1 MNLFR
6 YFLFPFSF
14 LYYIITLIRNLFFD
28 WGIITSQK
36 LQEPSICIG
45 NLSVGGSGKTPMTIY
60 LSNLLKN
67 DFQVQILSRGY
78 GRKTSGYKEVTL
90 DSTSDDVGDEPLL
103 YKNRFKTEITVA
115 VAEKRSLGA
124 NELLKIQTKNSIL
137 LLDDAFQHRSVNAG
151 FSILLTPFQQIFSSD
166 FLLPVGNLR
175 EARCGAKR
183 ADCIVITKCPE
194 SIEAAHKNRIIEC
207 MQKYSKPIFFSSIEY
222 GELISF
228 GAKRTS
234 FETVLLVC
242 GIAQPETLIIEL
254 RKKYKV
260 EVLLFAD
267 HHNFDSSDIKEIH
280 QKFDTFALENTAII
294 TTEKDYVR
302 LQTKLTADELE
313 TYPWYY
319 LPIELKI
326 ENEDEFNLLIKKYV
340 TAI

>member
-1 MNLFR
+1 
-6 YFLFPFSF
+6 
-14 LYYIITLIRNLFFD
+14 LYYIITIIRNLFFD
-28 WGIITSQK
+28 WGIITSQR

-60 LSNLLKN
+60 LTNLLKN

-78 GRKTSGYKEVTL
+78 GRKTSGFKEVTV
-90 DSTSDDVGDEPLL
+90 DSTSEDVGDEPLL
-103 YKNRFKTEITVA
+103 YKKRFKSDITVA

-124 NELLKIQTKNSIL
+124 NKLLKIQTKNSIL
-137 LLDDAFQHRSVNAG
+137 LLDDAFQHRSVNTG

-194 SIEAAHKNRIIEC
+194 SIEATHKNRIIEC
-207 MQKYSKPIFFSSIEY
+207 MQKYSKPIFFSAIEY

-280 QKFDTFALENTAII
+280 QKFNTFALENVAII

-313 TYPWYY
+313 NYPWYY

-326 ENEDEFNLLIKKYV
+326 ENEDEFNFLIKKYV

>member
-1 MNLFR
+1 
-6 YFLFPFSF
+6 
-14 LYYIITLIRNLFFD
+14 
-28 WGIITSQK
+28 
-36 LQEPSICIG
+36 
-45 NLSVGGSGKTPMTIY
+45 
-60 LSNLLKN
+60 
-67 DFQVQILSRGY
+67 
-78 GRKTSGYKEVTL
+78 
-90 DSTSDDVGDEPLL
+90 
-103 YKNRFKTEITVA
+103 
-115 VAEKRSLGA
+115 
-124 NELLKIQTKNSIL
+124 
-137 LLDDAFQHRSVNAG
+137 
-151 FSILLTPFQQIFSSD
+151 
-166 FLLPVGNLR
+166 
-175 EARCGAKR
+175 
-183 ADCIVITKCPE
+183 
-194 SIEAAHKNRIIEC
+194 
-207 MQKYSKPIFFSSIEY
+207 MQKYSKPIFFSTIEY

-280 QKFDTFALENTAII
+280 QKFNTFALENVAII

-302 LQTKLTADELE
+302 LQTKLTAEELE
-313 TYPWYY
+313 NYPWYY

>member
-1 MNLFR
+1 
-6 YFLFPFSF
+6 
-14 LYYIITLIRNLFFD
+14 
-28 WGIITSQK
+28 
-36 LQEPSICIG
+36 
-45 NLSVGGSGKTPMTIY
+45 
-60 LSNLLKN
+60 
-67 DFQVQILSRGY
+67 
-78 GRKTSGYKEVTL
+78 
-90 DSTSDDVGDEPLL
+90 
-103 YKNRFKTEITVA
+103 
-115 VAEKRSLGA
+115 
-124 NELLKIQTKNSIL
+124 
-137 LLDDAFQHRSVNAG
+137 
-151 FSILLTPFQQIFSSD
+151 
-166 FLLPVGNLR
+166 
-175 EARCGAKR
+175 
-183 ADCIVITKCPE
+183 
-194 SIEAAHKNRIIEC
+194 

-234 FETVLLVC
+234 FKTVLLVC

-267 HHNFDSSDIKEIH
+267 HHNFDSTDIKQIH

-313 TYPWYY
+313 NYPWYY

-326 ENEDEFNLLIKKYV
+326 ENEDEFNFLIKKYV

>member
-6 YFLFPFSF
+6 YILFPFSF
-14 LYYIITLIRNLFFD
+14 LYYLITIVRNLLYD
-28 WGIITSQK
+28 LRVVKSQK

-60 LSNLLKN
+60 LTNLLKN

-78 GRKTSGYKEVTL
+78 GRKTIGYKEVSEN
-90 DSTSDDVGDEPLL
+90 STSNDVGDEPLL
-103 YKNRFKTEITVA
+103 YKKRFKSEITVS

-124 NELLKIQTKNSIL
+124 NELLKIQTKNALL

-166 FLLPVGNLR
+166 FLLPVGKLR
-175 EARCGAKR
+175 EARCGANR

-194 SIEAAHKNRIIEC
+194 TIESAHKNRIIEC
-207 MQKYSKPIFFSSIEY
+207 MQKYSKPIFFSTIEY

-254 RKKYKV
+254 RKNFNL

-267 HHNFDSSDIKEIH
+267 HHNFDSNDIKEIH
-280 QKFDTFALENTAII
+280 QKFDTFVGEGTAII

-326 ENEDEFNLLIKKYV
+326 ENEDEFNFLIKKYV

>member
-60 LSNLLKN
+60 LTNLLKN

-78 GRKTSGYKEVTL
+78 GRKTSGYKEVTV

-103 YKNRFKTEITVA
+103 YKKRFKTAITVA

-151 FSILLTPFQQIFSSD
+151 FSIILTPFQQIFSSD

-207 MQKYSKPIFFSSIEY
+207 MQKYSKPIFFSAIEY

-267 HHNFDSSDIKEIH
+267 HHNFDSSDIKGIH
-280 QKFDTFALENTAII
+280 QKFNTFVGEGAAIL

-313 TYPWYY
+313 AYPWYY

-326 ENEDEFNLLIKKYV
+326 ENEDEFNFLIKKYV

>member
-194 SIEAAHKNRIIEC
+194 SIEAAHKNRIIDC

-280 QKFDTFALENTAII
+280 QKFNTFALENVVII

-313 TYPWYY
+313 NYPWYY

>member
-1 MNLFR
+1 
-6 YFLFPFSF
+6 

-28 WGIITSQK
+28 WGIIKSQK

-60 LSNLLKN
+60 LTKLLKN
-67 DFQVQILSRGY
+67 DFQLQILSRGY
-78 GRKTSGYKEVTL
+78 GRKTSGYKEVSE

-103 YKNRFKTEITVA
+103 YKKRFKTVITVA

-124 NELLKIQTKNSIL
+124 NELLKIQIKNSIL

-194 SIEAAHKNRIIEC
+194 SIEATHKNRIIEC

-242 GIAQPETLIIEL
+242 GIAKPETLIIEL

-267 HHNFDSSDIKEIH
+267 HHNFDSSDIKGIH
-280 QKFDTFALENTAII
+280 QKFNTFVGDGAAIL

-326 ENEDEFNLLIKKYV
+326 ENEEEFNFLIKKYV

>member
-60 LSNLLKN
+60 LTNLLKN
-67 DFQVQILSRGY
+67 DFQIQILSRGY
-78 GRKTSGYKEVTL
+78 GRKTSGYKEVTE
-90 DSTSDDVGDEPLL
+90 DFTSDDVGDEPLL
-103 YKNRFKTEITVA
+103 YKNRFKSEITVA

-166 FLLPVGNLR
+166 FLLPIGNLR

-207 MQKYSKPIFFSSIEY
+207 IQKYSKPIFFSSIEY

-280 QKFDTFALENTAII
+280 QKFDTFAQENSVII
-294 TTEKDYVR
+294 TTEKDYIR
-302 LQTKLTADELE
+302 LVNKLSSEELIK
-313 TYPWYY
+313 YPWYY

-326 ENEDEFNLLIKKYV
+326 EEEEGFNLLIIKYV

>member
-60 LSNLLKN
+60 LTNLLKN

-78 GRKTSGYKEVTL
+78 GRKTSGYKEVTV

-103 YKNRFKTEITVA
+103 YKKRFKLEITVA

-151 FSILLTPFQQIFSSD
+151 FSILLTPFQQIFTSD

-228 GAKRTS
+228 GTKRNS

-280 QKFDTFALENTAII
+280 QKFNTFVRDGVAIL

-326 ENEDEFNLLIKKYV
+326 ENEDEFNFLIKKYV

>member
-151 FSILLTPFQQIFSSD
+151 FSILLTPLQQIFSSD

-260 EVLLFAD
+260 KVLLFAD

-280 QKFDTFALENTAII
+280 QKFNTFALENVVII

-313 TYPWYY
+313 NYPWYY

>member
-1 MNLFR
+1 
-6 YFLFPFSF
+6 
-14 LYYIITLIRNLFFD
+14 
-28 WGIITSQK
+28 
-36 LQEPSICIG
+36 
-45 NLSVGGSGKTPMTIY
+45 
-60 LSNLLKN
+60 
-67 DFQVQILSRGY
+67 
-78 GRKTSGYKEVTL
+78 
-90 DSTSDDVGDEPLL
+90 
-103 YKNRFKTEITVA
+103 
-115 VAEKRSLGA
+115 
-124 NELLKIQTKNSIL
+124 
-137 LLDDAFQHRSVNAG
+137 HRSVNAG

-183 ADCIVITKCPE
+183 ADCIVITKCPK

-207 MQKYSKPIFFSSIEY
+207 MQKYSKPIFFSAIEY

-267 HHNFDSSDIKEIH
+267 HHNFDSTDIKQIH
-280 QKFDTFALENTAII
+280 QKFDTFAQESSVII

-302 LQTKLTADELE
+302 LQTKLSADELE

-319 LPIELKI
+319 LPIDLKI
-326 ENEDEFNLLIKKYV
+326 ENEDEFNFLIKKYV

>member
-14 LYYIITLIRNLFFD
+14 LYYIITLTRNLFFD

-45 NLSVGGSGKTPMTIY
+45 NLSVGGTGKTPMTIY
-60 LSNLLKN
+60 LTNLLKN

-78 GRKTSGYKEVTL
+78 GRKTFGYKEVSE

-103 YKNRFKTEITVA
+103 YKKRFKTELTVA

-151 FSILLTPFQQIFSSD
+151 FSILLTPFQQIFTSD

-207 MQKYSKPIFFSSIEY
+207 MQKYSKPIFFSAIEY

-228 GAKRTS
+228 GEKRTS

-267 HHNFDSSDIKEIH
+267 HHNFDSSDIKQIH

-313 TYPWYY
+313 NYPWYY

-326 ENEDEFNLLIKKYV
+326 ENEDEFNFLIKKYV

>member
-14 LYYIITLIRNLFFD
+14 LYYIITIIRNLFFD

-60 LSNLLKN
+60 LTNLLKN

-78 GRKTSGYKEVTL
+78 GRKTSGYKDVSE

-103 YKNRFKTEITVA
+103 YKKRFKTEITVA

-207 MQKYSKPIFFSSIEY
+207 MQKYSKPIFFSAIEY

-267 HHNFDSSDIKEIH
+267 HHNFDSSDIKQIH
-280 QKFDTFALENTAII
+280 QKFNTFALENVAII

-302 LQTKLTADELE
+302 LQTKLKADELE
-313 TYPWYY
+313 NYPWYY
-319 LPIELKI
+319 LPIELNI

>member
-6 YFLFPFSF
+6 YILFPFSF
-14 LYYIITLIRNLFFD
+14 LYYLITIVRNLLYD
-28 WGIITSQK
+28 LRVLKSQK

-60 LSNLLKN
+60 LTNLLKN

-78 GRKTSGYKEVTL
+78 GRKTIGYKEVTL
-90 DSTSDDVGDEPLL
+90 DSTSNDVGDEPLL

-124 NELLKIQTKNSIL
+124 SKLLEKQTKNSIL
-137 LLDDAFQHRSVNAG
+137 LLYDAFQHRSVNAG

-166 FLLPVGNLR
+166 FLLPVGKLR

-194 SIEAAHKNRIIEC
+194 SIETADKNRIIEC
-207 MQKYSKPIFFSSIEY
+207 MQKYSKPIFFSTIEY

-234 FETVLLVC
+234 IESVLLVC

-254 RKKYKV
+254 RKNYKV
-260 EVLLFAD
+260 ELLLFND
-267 HHNFDSSDIKEIH
+267 HHNFDTSDIKQIH
-280 QKFDTFALENTAII
+280 QKFNTFVREGTAII

-313 TYPWYY
+313 RYPWYY

-326 ENEDEFNLLIKKYV
+326 ENEDEFNFLIKKYV

>member
-28 WGIITSQK
+28 WGIFSSQK

-60 LSNLLKN
+60 LTNLLKN
-67 DFQVQILSRGY
+67 DFQIQILSRGY
-78 GRKTSGYKEVTL
+78 GRKTSGYNEVTV
-90 DSTSDDVGDEPLL
+90 DSTSDEVGDEPLL
-103 YKNRFKTEITVA
+103 YKKRFKTEITVA

-124 NELLKIQTKNSIL
+124 SKLLEKQTKNSIL
-137 LLDDAFQHRSVNAG
+137 LLDDAFQHRYVNAG
-151 FSILLTPFQQIFSSD
+151 FSILLTPFQQIFTSD

-175 EARCGAKR
+175 EARCGANR

-194 SIEAAHKNRIIEC
+194 SIEAADKNRIIDC

-260 EVLLFAD
+260 EVLLFTD

-280 QKFDTFALENTAII
+280 QKFNTFALENVVII

-313 TYPWYY
+313 NYPWYY

>member
-60 LSNLLKN
+60 LTNLLKN

-78 GRKTSGYKEVTL
+78 GRKTSGYKEVTV

-103 YKNRFKTEITVA
+103 YKKRFKTVITVA

-175 EARCGAKR
+175 EARCGANR

-194 SIEAAHKNRIIEC
+194 SIESAHKNRIIEC

-280 QKFDTFALENTAII
+280 QKFNTFALESVVII

-326 ENEDEFNLLIKKYV
+326 ENEDEFNFLIKKYV

>member
-14 LYYIITLIRNLFFD
+14 LYYIITIIRNLFFD
-28 WGIITSQK
+28 WGIIKSQK

-60 LSNLLKN
+60 LTNLLKN

-78 GRKTSGYKEVTL
+78 GRKTSGYKEVSEN
-90 DSTSDDVGDEPLL
+90 STSDDVGDEPLL
-103 YKNRFKTEITVA
+103 YKKRFKTELTVA

-124 NELLKIQTKNSIL
+124 NELLKIQTKNALL

-151 FSILLTPFQQIFSSD
+151 FSILLTPFQQIFTND

-194 SIEAAHKNRIIEC
+194 SIESAHKNRIIEC

-222 GELISF
+222 GGLISF
-228 GAKRTS
+228 GAKRSS

-242 GIAQPETLIIEL
+242 GIAKPETLIIEL

-280 QKFDTFALENTAII
+280 QKFDTFALENSVII

-302 LQTKLTADELE
+302 LQTKLTAEELE

-326 ENEDEFNLLIKKYV
+326 ENEDEFNFLIKKYV

>member
-1 MNLFR
+1 
-6 YFLFPFSF
+6 

-28 WGIITSQK
+28 WEIFKSQK

-103 YKNRFKTEITVA
+103 YKKRFKSEITVA

-183 ADCIVITKCPE
+183 ADCIVITKCPK

-207 MQKYSKPIFFSSIEY
+207 MQKYSKPIFFSTIEY

-267 HHNFDSSDIKEIH
+267 HHNFDSSDIKQIH
-280 QKFDTFALENTAII
+280 QKFDTFAQENSVII

-302 LQTKLTADELE
+302 LQTKLTANELE

-326 ENEDEFNLLIKKYV
+326 ENEEEFNLLIKKYV

>member
-14 LYYIITLIRNLFFD
+14 LYYLITLIRNLFFD
-28 WGIITSQK
+28 WAIISSQK

-60 LSNLLKN
+60 LTNLLKN
-67 DFQVQILSRGY
+67 DFQVYILSRGY
-78 GRKTSGYKEVTL
+78 GRKTSGYKEVSE

-103 YKNRFKTEITVA
+103 YKKRFKSEITVA

-151 FSILLTPFQQIFSSD
+151 FYILLTPFQQIFSSD

-183 ADCIVITKCPE
+183 ADCIVITKCPK
-194 SIEAAHKNRIIEC
+194 SIESAHKNRIIEC

-260 EVLLFAD
+260 EVFLFAD

-280 QKFDTFALENTAII
+280 QKFNTFVRDGAAIL

-326 ENEDEFNLLIKKYV
+326 ENEDEFNFLIKKYV

>member
-60 LSNLLKN
+60 LTNLLKN

-78 GRKTSGYKEVTL
+78 GRKTSGYKEVTV

-103 YKNRFKTEITVA
+103 YKKRFKTLITVA

-234 FETVLLVC
+234 IESILLVC

-267 HHNFDSSDIKEIH
+267 HHNFDSTDIKQIH
-280 QKFDTFALENTAII
+280 QKFDTFAQESSVII

-319 LPIELKI
+319 LPIDLKI
-326 ENEDEFNLLIKKYV
+326 ENEDEFNFLIKKYV

>member
-14 LYYIITLIRNLFFD
+14 LYYIITIIRNLFFD

-78 GRKTSGYKEVTL
+78 GRKTSGYKEVTE

-151 FSILLTPFQQIFSSD
+151 FSILLTPFQQIFTSD

-228 GAKRTS
+228 GAKRSS

-242 GIAQPETLIIEL
+242 GIAKPETLIIEL
-254 RKKYKV
+254 RKRYKV

-267 HHNFDSSDIKEIH
+267 HHNFDSSDIKGIH
-280 QKFDTFALENTAII
+280 QKFNTFALENVVII
-294 TTEKDYVR
+294 TTEKDCVR

-326 ENEDEFNLLIKKYV
+326 ENEDEFNFLIKKYV

>member
-14 LYYIITLIRNLFFD
+14 LYYIITIIRNLFFD

-60 LSNLLKN
+60 LTNLLKN
-67 DFQVQILSRGY
+67 DFQIQILSRGY

-90 DSTSDDVGDEPLL
+90 DSTSEDVGDEPLL
-103 YKNRFKTEITVA
+103 YKKRFKSELIVA

-194 SIEAAHKNRIIEC
+194 SIEATHKNRIIEC
-207 MQKYSKPIFFSSIEY
+207 MQKYSKPIFFSAIEY

-267 HHNFDSSDIKEIH
+267 HHNFDSSDIKQIH

-294 TTEKDYVR
+294 TSEKDYVR

-313 TYPWYY
+313 NYPWYY
-319 LPIELKI
+319 LPIDLKI
-326 ENEDEFNLLIKKYV
+326 ENEDEFNFLIKKYV

>member
-194 SIEAAHKNRIIEC
+194 SIEAAHKNRIIDC

-267 HHNFDSSDIKEIH
+267 HHNFDSTDIKQIH
-280 QKFDTFALENTAII
+280 QKFDTFAQESSVII

-319 LPIELKI
+319 LPIDLKI
-326 ENEDEFNLLIKKYV
+326 ENEDEFNFLIKKYV

>member
-14 LYYIITLIRNLFFD
+14 LYYIITIIRNLFFD

-60 LSNLLKN
+60 LTNLLKN

-78 GRKTSGYKEVTL
+78 GRKTSGYKEVSE

-103 YKNRFKTEITVA
+103 YKKRFKTELTVA

-175 EARCGAKR
+175 EARCGANR

-194 SIEAAHKNRIIEC
+194 SIESAHKNRIIEC

-242 GIAQPETLIIEL
+242 GIAKPETLIIEL

-280 QKFDTFALENTAII
+280 QKFNTFVLENTVII

-326 ENEDEFNLLIKKYV
+326 ENEDEFNFLIKKYV

>member
-14 LYYIITLIRNLFFD
+14 LYYIITIIRNLFFD

-60 LSNLLKN
+60 LTNLLKN

-78 GRKTSGYKEVTL
+78 GRKTSGYKEVSE

-103 YKNRFKTEITVA
+103 YKKRFKTVITVA

-194 SIEAAHKNRIIEC
+194 SIEATHKNRIIEC

-267 HHNFDSSDIKEIH
+267 HHNFDSSDIKGIH
-280 QKFDTFALENTAII
+280 QKFNTFVGEGAAIL

-302 LQTKLTADELE
+302 LQTKLTVDELE

-326 ENEDEFNLLIKKYV
+326 ENEDEFNFLIKKYV

>member
-60 LSNLLKN
+60 LTNLLKN

-78 GRKTSGYKEVTL
+78 GRKTSGYKEVTV
-90 DSTSDDVGDEPLL
+90 DSTSDNVGDEPLL
-103 YKNRFKTEITVA
+103 YKKRFKLEITVA

-151 FSILLTPFQQIFSSD
+151 FSILLTPFQQIFTSD

-228 GAKRTS
+228 GTKRNS

-280 QKFDTFALENTAII
+280 QKFNTFVRDGVAII

-326 ENEDEFNLLIKKYV
+326 ENEDEFNFLIKKYV

>member
-6 YFLFPFSF
+6 HFLFPFSF

-28 WGIITSQK
+28 WRIIKSQK

-60 LSNLLKN
+60 LTKLLKN

-78 GRKTSGYKEVTL
+78 GRKTSGYKEVSE

-103 YKNRFKTEITVA
+103 YKKRFKTVITVA

-124 NELLKIQTKNSIL
+124 NELLKIQIKNSIL

-194 SIEAAHKNRIIEC
+194 SIEATHKNRIIEC

-228 GAKRTS
+228 GAKRNS

-280 QKFDTFALENTAII
+280 QKFNTFVGEDAAIL

-302 LQTKLTADELE
+302 LQTKLTVDELE

-326 ENEDEFNLLIKKYV
+326 ENEDEFNFLIKKYV

>member
-1 MNLFR
+1 
-6 YFLFPFSF
+6 

-90 DSTSDDVGDEPLL
+90 DSTSEDVGDEPLL
-103 YKNRFKTEITVA
+103 YKKRFKSEITVA

-194 SIEAAHKNRIIEC
+194 SIEATHKNRIIEC
-207 MQKYSKPIFFSSIEY
+207 MQKYSKPIFFSAIEY

-267 HHNFDSSDIKEIH
+267 HHNFDSSDIKQIH

-294 TTEKDYVR
+294 TSEKDYVR

-313 TYPWYY
+313 NYPWYY
-319 LPIELKI
+319 LPIDLKI
-326 ENEDEFNLLIKKYV
+326 ENEDEFNFLIKKYV

>member
-1 MNLFR
+1 
-6 YFLFPFSF
+6 
-14 LYYIITLIRNLFFD
+14 LYYIITIIRNLFFD

-60 LSNLLKN
+60 LTNLLKN

-78 GRKTSGYKEVTL
+78 GRKTSGYKEVTV

-103 YKNRFKTEITVA
+103 YKKRFKTAITVA

-151 FSILLTPFQQIFSSD
+151 FSIILTPFQQIFSSD

-207 MQKYSKPIFFSSIEY
+207 MQKYSKPIFFSAIEY

-267 HHNFDSSDIKEIH
+267 HHNFDSSDIKGIH
-280 QKFDTFALENTAII
+280 QKFNTFVGEGAAIL

-313 TYPWYY
+313 AYPWYY

-326 ENEDEFNLLIKKYV
+326 ENEDEFNFLIKKYV

>member
-6 YFLFPFSF
+6 YILFPFSF
-14 LYYIITLIRNLFFD
+14 LYYLITIVRNLLYD
-28 WGIITSQK
+28 LRVLKSQK

-60 LSNLLKN
+60 LTNLLKN

-78 GRKTSGYKEVTL
+78 GRKTIGYKEVSEN
-90 DSTSDDVGDEPLL
+90 STSNDVGDEPLL
-103 YKNRFKTEITVA
+103 YKKRFKSEITVS

-124 NELLKIQTKNSIL
+124 NELLKIQTKNALL

-166 FLLPVGNLR
+166 FLLPVGKLR
-175 EARCGAKR
+175 EAKCGANR

-194 SIEAAHKNRIIEC
+194 TIESAHKNRIIEC
-207 MQKYSKPIFFSSIEY
+207 MQKYSKPIFFSTIEY

-280 QKFDTFALENTAII
+280 QKFNTFALENVAII

-313 TYPWYY
+313 NYPWYY

>member
-1 MNLFR
+1 M
-6 YFLFPFSF
+6 S
-14 LYYIITLIRNLFFD
+14 
-28 WGIITSQK
+28 
-36 LQEPSICIG
+36 
-45 NLSVGGSGKTPMTIY
+45 
-60 LSNLLKN
+60 
-67 DFQVQILSRGY
+67 
-78 GRKTSGYKEVTL
+78 YK
-90 DSTSDDVGDEPLL
+90 
-103 YKNRFKTEITVA
+103 KRFKSEITVA

-175 EARCGAKR
+175 EARCGANR

-194 SIEAAHKNRIIEC
+194 SIESAHKNRIIEC

-228 GAKRTS
+228 AAKRTS
-234 FETVLLVC
+234 FKTVLLVC

-267 HHNFDSSDIKEIH
+267 HHNFDSTDIKQIH
-280 QKFDTFALENTAII
+280 QKFDTFAQESSVII

>member
-14 LYYIITLIRNLFFD
+14 LYYIITIIRNLFFD

-60 LSNLLKN
+60 LTNLLKN

-78 GRKTSGYKEVTL
+78 GRKTSGYKEVSE

-103 YKNRFKTEITVA
+103 YKKRFKTELTVA

-124 NELLKIQTKNSIL
+124 SKLLEKQTKNSIL

-194 SIEAAHKNRIIEC
+194 SIEATHKNRIIEC
-207 MQKYSKPIFFSSIEY
+207 MQKYSKPIFFSAIEY

-267 HHNFDSSDIKEIH
+267 HHNFDSSDIKQIH

-294 TTEKDYVR
+294 TSEKDYVR

-313 TYPWYY
+313 NYPWYY
-319 LPIELKI
+319 LPIDLKI
-326 ENEDEFNLLIKKYV
+326 ENEDEFNFLIKKYV

>member
-14 LYYIITLIRNLFFD
+14 LYYIITIIRNLFFD

-60 LSNLLKN
+60 LTNLLKN

-78 GRKTSGYKEVTL
+78 GRKKSGYKEVSE

-103 YKNRFKTEITVA
+103 YKKRFKTEITVA

-207 MQKYSKPIFFSSIEY
+207 MQKYSKPIFFSAIEY

-228 GAKRTS
+228 GEKRTS

-267 HHNFDSSDIKEIH
+267 HHNFDSSDIKQIH
-280 QKFDTFALENTAII
+280 QKFDTFALKNTAII

-313 TYPWYY
+313 NYPWYY

-326 ENEDEFNLLIKKYV
+326 ENEDEFNFLIKKYV

>member
-60 LSNLLKN
+60 LTNLLKN

-175 EARCGAKR
+175 EARCGANR

-228 GAKRTS
+228 GAKRSS

-267 HHNFDSSDIKEIH
+267 HHNFDSSDIKGIH
-280 QKFDTFALENTAII
+280 QKFNTFAGDGVAIL

-326 ENEDEFNLLIKKYV
+326 ENEEEFNLLIKKYV

>member
-60 LSNLLKN
+60 LTNLLKN

-78 GRKTSGYKEVTL
+78 GRKTSGYKEVSEV
-90 DSTSDDVGDEPLL
+90 STSDDVGDEPLL
-103 YKNRFKTEITVA
+103 YKKRFKTLITVA

-280 QKFDTFALENTAII
+280 QKFNTFALENAAII

-313 TYPWYY
+313 NYPWYY

-326 ENEDEFNLLIKKYV
+326 ENEDEFNFLIKKYV

>member
-1 MNLFR
+1 
-6 YFLFPFSF
+6 
-14 LYYIITLIRNLFFD
+14 LYYIITIIRNLFFD

-90 DSTSDDVGDEPLL
+90 DSTSEDVGDEPLL
-103 YKNRFKTEITVA
+103 YKKRFKSELTVA

-124 NELLKIQTKNSIL
+124 NELLKIQIKNSIL

-207 MQKYSKPIFFSSIEY
+207 MQKYSKSIFFSAIEY

-267 HHNFDSSDIKEIH
+267 HHNFDSSDIKGIH
-280 QKFDTFALENTAII
+280 QKFNTFVGEGAAIL

-326 ENEDEFNLLIKKYV
+326 ENEDEFNFLIKKYV

>member
-60 LSNLLKN
+60 LTNLLKN

-78 GRKTSGYKEVTL
+78 GRKTSGYKEVTV

-103 YKNRFKTEITVA
+103 YKKRFKLEITVA

-151 FSILLTPFQQIFSSD
+151 FSILLTPFQQIFTSD

-228 GAKRTS
+228 GTERNS

-267 HHNFDSSDIKEIH
+267 HHNFDSSDIKGIH
-280 QKFDTFALENTAII
+280 QKFNTFVGDGVAIL

-326 ENEDEFNLLIKKYV
+326 ENEDEFNFLIKKYV

>member
-28 WGIITSQK
+28 WEIITSQK

-60 LSNLLKN
+60 LTNLLKS

-90 DSTSDDVGDEPLL
+90 DSTSEDVGDEPLL
-103 YKNRFKTEITVA
+103 YKKRFKSELTVA

-183 ADCIVITKCPE
+183 ADCIVITKCPK

-207 MQKYSKPIFFSSIEY
+207 MQKYSKPIFFSAIEY

-267 HHNFDSSDIKEIH
+267 HHNFDSSDIKQIH
-280 QKFDTFALENTAII
+280 QKFNTFAIENVAII

-302 LQTKLTADELE
+302 LQTKLKADELE
-313 TYPWYY
+313 NYPWYY